1 MLVSPSS
8 IGGSCVTRAGERR
21 PRRPANRSSV
31 VPCRM
36 AETTTTKKTALKIV
50 FALRDLGREH
60 ERREHDRHSP
70 PEPCPPE
77 EQPLAGGEVVERGRH
92 PDRGGPNE
100 EYEEQRECQ
109 PRGRD
114 IRELTWEHEQ
124 AEHDEQRDLREERKS
139 FVEADELPAISRRRA
154 ADGETHEVHGEEAA
168 TPDDVRSSEGQSS
181 RGK

>member
-1 MLVSPSS
+1 
-8 IGGSCVTRAGERR
+8 
-21 PRRPANRSSV
+21 
-31 VPCRM
+31 M

-50 FALRDLGREH
+50 LAFETS
-60 ERREHDRHSP
+60 DRARTSRARSGQP

-77 EQPLAGGEVVERGRH
+77 EQPLSGGEVVERGRH
-92 PDRGGPNE
+92 PHRGGPNE
-100 EYEEQRECQ
+100 EYEEQRESQ
-109 PRGRD
+109 PRGRN
-114 IRELTWEHEQ
+114 IRELTWENEQ

-154 ADGETHEVHGEEAA
+154 ADGETHEVYGEEAA